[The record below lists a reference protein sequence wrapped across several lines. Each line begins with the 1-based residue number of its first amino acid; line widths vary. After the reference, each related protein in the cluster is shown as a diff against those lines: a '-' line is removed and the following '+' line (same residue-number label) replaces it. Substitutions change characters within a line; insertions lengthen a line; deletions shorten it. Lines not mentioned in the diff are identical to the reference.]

1 MLVVWCVSFF
11 NLKIINKI
19 LYPVLYASLLSIKD
33 HNKGYY
39 REWFSRVTKKML

>member
-19 LYPVLYASLLSIKD
+19 SMYPVLYASLLSIKD
-33 HNKGYY
+33 AQ
-39 REWFSRVTKKML
+39 